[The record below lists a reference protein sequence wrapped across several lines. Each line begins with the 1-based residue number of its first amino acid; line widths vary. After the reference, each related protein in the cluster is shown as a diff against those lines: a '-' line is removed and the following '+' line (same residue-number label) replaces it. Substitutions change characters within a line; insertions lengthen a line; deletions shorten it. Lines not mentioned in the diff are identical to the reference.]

1 MQNLQQHAEHLM
13 TRAELYL
20 CLGQAFI
27 PPVQADYHQA
37 MGEALPADLDELL
50 PDTGAGQ
57 QLRDAMQ
64 PIADH
69 ETLLRG
75 YSRLFLVP
83 PYPAPL
89 NAALYIDK
97 SMMGPSVVEMEGYY
111 QRHGLAKDVSFRDTP
126 DHLALQLQF
135 LALLLASASQAENDA
150 AATHYLEEARDF
162 LNRFLRPWPNDWL
175 RKLEQEA
182 RDVPHGAPYLVL
194 GRLIRDS
201 LDQDARW
208 LQAQVPAPESETQ
221 PEATELAEASAA
233 VAASGAG
240 NQTDCARCG
249 KPFAASG
256 DLAGMMATLREKG
269 LDASHLAVCPDCRA
283 GAMGMQ
289 HTNPQFKEIKTP

>member
-1 MQNLQQHAEHLM
+1 MPNLQQHAEHLM

-27 PPVQADYHQA
+27 PPVQAEYHEA

-50 PDTGAGQ
+50 PDTDAGQ
-57 QLRDAMQ
+57 QLRNAMRQ
-64 PIADH
+64 IDSH

-89 NAALYIDK
+89 NAGLYIDQA
-97 SMMGPSVVEMEGYY
+97 MMGPSVVEMEGYY
-111 QRHGLAKDVSFRDTP
+111 QRHGLARDVSFRDTP

-135 LALLLASASQAENDA
+135 LALLLASASQAEDGES
-150 AATHYLEEARDF
+150 ATHYLEEARDF
-162 LNRFLRPWPNDWL
+162 LNRFLRPWPNDWV
-175 RKLEQEA
+175 RKLEQEV
-182 RDVPHGAPYLVL
+182 RDTPHGAPYLL
-194 GRLIRDS
+194 LARLVRDS

-208 LQAQVPAPESETQ
+208 LQAQVPAPEA
-221 PEATELAEASAA
+221 EAQEDAPELAEASAA
-233 VAASGAG
+233 VAASSAG
-240 NQTDCARCG
+240 NQTECARCG

-256 DLAGMMATLREKG
+256 DLAGMMATLRAKG

-289 HTNPQFKEIKTP
+289 HTNPEFKEVKSR